1 MYINSKYC
9 MEWKTMFFKNKKR
22 YVVHTVGDPVL
33 REKAKP
39 VPAVTPEIR
48 QLAIY

>member
-1 MYINSKYC
+1 
-9 MEWKTMFFKNKKR
+9 MFFKNKKR

-39 VPAVTPEIR
+39 VAAVTPEIR